1 MRKKI
6 LILIVLFFF
15 SSTFTPPLCSG
26 YSREEQKL
34 LPQRPDKF
42 PGKGAGFTQ
51 EVKLTTEVPKEFVSL
66 IAEGKTWWQILP
78 GYEIFLSIFGCL
90 YFAFAVQVLLNFLKE
105 ERK

>member
-15 SSTFTPPLCSG
+15 LSTFTP
-26 YSREEQKL
+26 L
-34 LPQRPDKF
+34 LHAR
-42 PGKGAGFTQ
+42 AGFTQ
-51 EVKLTTEVPKEFVSL
+51 EVKLATEVPKESITL
-66 IAEGKTWWQILP
+66 TEEGKTWYEPERFIPWWQILP